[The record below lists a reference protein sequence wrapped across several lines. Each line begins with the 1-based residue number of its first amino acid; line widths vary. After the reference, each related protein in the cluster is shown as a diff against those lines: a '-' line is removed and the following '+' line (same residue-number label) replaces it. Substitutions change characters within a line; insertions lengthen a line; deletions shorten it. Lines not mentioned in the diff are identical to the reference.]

1 MDLAVLAQYLAN
13 GLMLGV
19 IYALVA
25 VGFTL
30 FFGVLDVIKFSHGD
44 VLTVGAFTAFATYLT
59 LKGAAVASPWVQL
72 VAMSLVAMMAMAAL
86 GALIA
91 KYLVL
96 PLRVAPALNTL
107 LITLMLGTVLREG
120 LRLIFPDGSKP

>member
-1 MDLAVLAQYLAN
+1 MDPGLLGQYVAN

-19 IYALVA
+19 IYAMVA

-44 VLTVGAFTAFATYLT
+44 VLTVGAFAGLATYLG
-59 LKGAAVASPWVQL
+59 LASAGIDSPALQLLAVALVAVASMGV
-72 VAMSLVAMMAMAAL
+72 L

-96 PLRVAPALNTL
+96 PLRSAPPLNTL
-107 LITLMLGTVLREG
+107 LL
-120 LRLIFPDGSKP
+120 

>member
-1 MDLAVLAQYLAN
+1 MDVGLLGQYVAN

-19 IYALVA
+19 IYAMVA

-44 VLTVGAFTAFATYLT
+44 VLTVGAFTGLATFI
-59 LKGAAVASPWVQL
+59 AVQSAGIASPWLQL
-72 VAMSLVAMMAMAAL
+72 FFVVLAATAAMALL

-96 PLRVAPALNTL
+96 PLRSAPPLNIL
-107 LITLMLGTVLREG
+107 LLTLMLGAALRECV
-120 LRLIFPDGSKP
+120 RLASA